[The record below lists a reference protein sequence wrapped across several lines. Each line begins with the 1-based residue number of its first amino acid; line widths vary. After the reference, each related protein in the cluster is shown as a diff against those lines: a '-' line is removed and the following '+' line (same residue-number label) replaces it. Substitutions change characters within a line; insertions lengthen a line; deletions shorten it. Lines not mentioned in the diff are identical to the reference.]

1 MKVKE
6 KILCILPAICVMIG
20 IFYFSSQTAIQS
32 SGLSSNLTEKI
43 LVAIQDLFHITSDS
57 KQDSFLFHMIEIII
71 RKAAHMTEYAILA
84 VTVGYPLYKF
94 GKRKWRLILWS
105 EVISVIYAMTDEF
118 HQLFVPGRSG
128 QISDVFI
135 DGCGAF
141 LGCFIFVL
149 ISYLVTKNGKTK
161 IRKLRKY
168 EN

>member
-1 MKVKE
+1 MRVKD
-6 KILCILPAICVMIG
+6 KILYILPAICVMIG

-32 SGLSSNLTEKI
+32 AGLSSNITERI

-71 RKAAHMTEYAILA
+71 RKAAHMAEYAILA
-84 VTVGYPLYKF
+84 VTVGYPLYIF
-94 GKRKWRLILWS
+94 GKRRWRLILWS

-128 QISDVFI
+128 QITDILI

-141 LGCFIFVL
+141 LGCIIFFL
-149 ISYLVTKNGKTK
+149 ISSLVKKK
-161 IRKLRKY
+161 D
-168 EN
+168 